1 MFYFFSKTLN
11 YLLTPIGWLVAVLLL
26 AFYTKNPVRRRRM
39 IGVGLAIL
47 WVFGNPVL
55 MNELTLRWEY
65 PIREI
70 AAVRSGP
77 DPAPPIAVLLTGG
90 MVNISKDVSADRF
103 LLGHEADRAGQAL
116 YLYKTGAIQ
125 KILISGGPGDLPFQR
140 KPLGDEGEMT
150 ARFLIVAGVNPADI
164 VLEPKSRNT
173 HENALFSARMLHD
186 RFKTNR
192 CLLVTSAM
200 HMRRAVACFNKE
212 NVQVMPFPGGF
223 LSSRRSFEP
232 GEYILPRE
240 KTFAESLAL
249 VKEVVG
255 YVVYRVMGYV

>member
-11 YLLTPIGWLVAVLLL
+11 YLLTPVGWLVAVLLL
-26 AFYTKNPVRRRRM
+26 AFYTKNPVRRRRL

-47 WVFGNPVL
+47 WLFGNSVL
-55 MNELTLRWEY
+55 INELTLLWEY
-65 PIREI
+65 PIQKITTRRGT
-70 AAVRSGP
+70 VDVGV
-77 DPAPPIAVLLTGG
+77 PIAVLLTGG
-90 MVNISKDVSADRF
+90 MVNISKDVAADRF

-140 KPLGDEGEMT
+140 RPVSDEGQMT
-150 ARFLIVAGVNPADI
+150 ARFLVMAGVQPADI

-192 CLLVTSAM
+192 CILVTSAM
-200 HMRRAVACFNKE
+200 HMRRAVACFKKE
-212 NVQVMPFPGGF
+212 NVEVTPFPGGF

-232 GEYILPRE
+232 GEYILPHGQ
-240 KTFAESLAL
+240 TFAESFAL

-255 YVVYRVMGYV
+255 YVVYWVVGYA